1 MKDLPFQTLFF
12 IENYNL
18 FVTTLRTI
26 TSKFI
31 LDECIYSFENIFL
44 RPQKNYDKFLEFQ
57 KDMNGDVLYLEH
69 PKHLKVTFENAT
81 EKPWD
86 RYTWYLWIHS
96 VYENCGLYPPMKK
109 ILDTYIKELNKHF
122 EKSINHLDFLIQN
135 VNDLKQEMIKP
146 YMLMYYEL
154 TSENYN
160 DVYTINWQKMLHG
173 HVESMQIIFNQIINQ
188 TKKEQICLEIFETVK
203 ILSKNMEMIL
213 NDKEI
218 LRTTIISFKKEVHR
232 ILNHYTFYLNTE
244 KINFKI
250 WFLSL
255 SQFLLHLKEIK
266 YCLKRSMVKFN
277 MVLFLATDT
286 DELQDSSRVK
296 YTSWD
301 IAKPKV
307 MKENQLNLLLKIHPF
322 LRNVHH
328 GEIFHTDNNNN

>member
-69 PKHLKVTFENAT
+69 PKHLRVTFENAT

-86 RYTWYLWIHS
+86 RYTWYLWIHN

-109 ILDTYIKELNKHF
+109 ILDTYIKELNKSF

-135 VNDLKQEMIKP
+135 VNDLKPEMIKP

-160 DVYTINWQKMLHG
+160 DVYTINWEKMLHG
-173 HVESMQIIFNQIINQ
+173 HVEAMEIIFNQIINE

-213 NDKEI
+213 NDKEM

-277 MVLFLATDT
+277 MILFLATDT
-286 DELQDSSRVK
+286 DELQNSSRVK

-301 IAKPKV
+301 ITKPKV

-328 GEIFHTDNNNN
+328 GEIFHTDNNN